1 MTEAQKRANAKY
13 QAAHQKIVSFSFS
26 RDSDRDILDALQAA
40 PSRIDLVRN
49 AIRAY
54 LHDHPECRA

>member
-13 QAAHQKIVSFSFS
+13 QAKSQKVVGFSFS
-26 RDSDRDILDALQAA
+26 KTEDRDILDALQAA